1 MKFIVRKA
9 WLLFCVLFGLTLF
22 ATTPEKSR
30 REKARYYY
38 LEGVINRSQGKMAE
52 AHELFRKAVETDDS
66 YLEAQEAY
74 NFGKLVMPAD
84 SIAEQYQAFWNMRPM
99 VDAYPNDEYESEY
112 YAYLAKQLREYD
124 EAIRI
129 YRRLD
134 SISPDNTE
142 RLLHLAE
149 LYTVKNDLAK
159 AYECY
164 ERYEKAEGKSS
175 QISLR
180 KIVYKLN
187 MSDTIG
193 AIAEADSL
201 IAFNPQKAAFHILKG
216 DVLTHLQQYDSA
228 YMSYLDAEKVE
239 PDNGDV
245 KIAIANYFLNKG
257 DSIEYDN
264 KMYDALMCDDFDLS
278 AKIEILAEY
287 LQKLIDNQSD
297 TNRGD
302 HLFAVLRNQYPHE
315 PEILDLA
322 ARYNAAMEKFEE
334 AIENISY
341 AIDMKPDVEQ
351 YWGQKM
357 GYLLQLDRCEEVIE
371 CYNSAANYFEP
382 TDYLSYLLAP
392 AYMTLEEYDK
402 TIEIYARL
410 LHNIEPTLPI
420 DSLIIDKA
428 PLNSLS
434 YDQLMRA
441 NALYTFIGDSY
452 HQMNNRQ
459 SAFNAYE
466 NALIFFP
473 ESAATLNNYAY
484 FLAVDGIDL
493 DKAEKMSETAIKAEP
508 DNATYIDTYAW
519 VLFKKGDYENAL
531 KYQQQAIEKI
541 GDDLSADVLEHMG
554 DIYFKC
560 NEPQKAIEYWEQAL
574 KLDSENELLQR
585 KVKQKN
591 YFEK

>member
-1 MKFIVRKA
+1 MRKIG
-9 WLLFCVLFGLTLF
+9 LLFCVLFGLLLF
-22 ATTPEKSR
+22 ANTPEMSR
-30 REKARYYY
+30 RDKARYYF

-74 NFGKLVMPAD
+74 NFGKLMMPSD
-84 SIAEQYQAFWNMRPM
+84 SIAEQYEAFRNMRPM
-99 VDAYPNDEYESEY
+99 VDAYPNDEYESGY
-112 YAYLAKQLREYD
+112 YAYLARQLRDYD

-149 LYTVKNDLAK
+149 LYTIKNDLVK
-159 AYECY
+159 AYESY

-187 MSDTIG
+187 MSDTIA

-201 IAFNPQKAAFHILKG
+201 IAFNPQKAEYHILKG

-228 YMSYLDAEKVE
+228 YKCYLNAEKIE

-245 KIAIANYFLNKG
+245 KISIANYFLNKG
-257 DSIEYDN
+257 DSLEYDN
-264 KMYDALMCDDFDLS
+264 KIYDALMCDDFDLG

-302 HLFAVLRNQYPHE
+302 QLFAALRNQYPHE

-322 ARYNAAMEKFEE
+322 ARYNAAIEKYEE

-341 AIDMKPDVEQ
+341 AIDMRPDTEQ

-357 GYLLQLDRCEEVIE
+357 SYLLHLDRCEEVIE
-371 CYNSAANYFEP
+371 CYNNATNYFEP
-382 TDYLSYLLAP
+382 TDHLTYLLAP
-392 AYMTLEEYDK
+392 AYMMLEEYEK
-402 TIEIYARL
+402 TIEIYTRL
-410 LHNIEPTLPI
+410 LHAIEPTLPI
-420 DSLIIDKA
+420 DSPIIDKKS
-428 PLNSLS
+428 LNSLS
-434 YDQLMRA
+434 YDQLMKA
-441 NALYTFIGDSY
+441 NAFYTFIGDSY
-452 HQMNNRQ
+452 QQMNNHQ
-459 SAFNAYE
+459 LAFNAYE

-484 FLAVDGIDL
+484 FLAIDGVDL
-493 DKAEKMSETAIKAEP
+493 DKAERMSAAAVKAEP

-519 VLFKKGDYENAL
+519 VFFKKGDYENAL
-531 KYQQQAIEKI
+531 KYQLEAIEKI
-541 GDDLSADVLEHMG
+541 GDEPSADVLEHMG
-554 DIYFKC
+554 DIYFKS
-560 NEPQKAIEYWEQAL
+560 NEPQKALDYWEKAL
-574 KLDSENELLQR
+574 EINKENELLQR
-585 KVKQKN
+585 KVKYKT